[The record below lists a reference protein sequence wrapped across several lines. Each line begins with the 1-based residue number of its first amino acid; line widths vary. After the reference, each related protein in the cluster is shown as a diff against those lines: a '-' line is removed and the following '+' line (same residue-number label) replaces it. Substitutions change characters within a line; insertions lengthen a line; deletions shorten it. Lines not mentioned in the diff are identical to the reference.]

1 MDHLIAVNA
10 EHLRRIL
17 AKYASYY
24 NELRTHVS
32 LEKDAPYPRPVARF
46 GDIVAHPVLGGLH
59 HRYAR
64 I

>member
-1 MDHLIAVNA
+1 VSDGRPTAKWLARQITEAFPWDSGLTFHSGRMLCTNA
-10 EHLRRIL
+10 IE
-17 AKYASYY
+17 
-24 NELRTHVS
+24 
-32 LEKDAPYPRPVARF
+32 RF